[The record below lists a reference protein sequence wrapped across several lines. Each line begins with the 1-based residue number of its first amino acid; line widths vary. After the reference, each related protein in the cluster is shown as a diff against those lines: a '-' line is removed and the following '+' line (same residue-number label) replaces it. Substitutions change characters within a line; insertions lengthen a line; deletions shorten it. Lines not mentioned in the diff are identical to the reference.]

1 MKNVKIDFDVMSD
14 LYYLKVFDFSS
25 WAHIEKKPSVIE
37 ITLPGYTTPHVA
49 YFDKNKV
56 NIYNSIMLYANCI
69 DCGEAKVNILPDG
82 IYVIKLKGSPESFYK
97 EKKYLKTDH
106 IQKEIDKI
114 YIEAITN
121 KERVQI
127 VDKLAEI
134 EFLLNAAAAHLRYD
148 MERESR
154 ICFEQAQRLVEKL
167 TECKNC

>member
-1 MKNVKIDFDVMSD
+1 MKNVNIDFDVMSD
-14 LYYLKVFDFSS
+14 LYYLKVFDFST
-25 WAHIEKKPSVIE
+25 WAHIEKKPSIIE
-37 ITLPGYTTPHVA
+37 ITLPGYETPHTA
-49 YFDKNKV
+49 FFDKNKV
-56 NIYNSIMLYANCI
+56 NIYNSIMLYANCTN
-69 DCGEAKVNILPDG
+69 CPEASINILPDG
-82 IYVIKLKGSPESFYK
+82 IYIVKVTGSPSSFYK
-97 EKKYLKTDH
+97 ERKYLKTDS

-134 EFLLNAAAAHLRYD
+134 EFLLNAAGAHLRYD